1 MSRFARWGG
10 LLLSLWLAGAQAAT
24 EVPEP
29 LRGWESWV
37 LHGEEFRQCPILDV
51 NSLDNASGYACAIP
65 DAVNIEIRAG
75 QASVA
80 YAQRV
85 YAAGFVDLVFAD
97 KVWPR
102 DLRVNG
108 QTAAVMPGYPG
119 PRVWLEPGTAELRYA
134 LDLRSA
140 PDALQ
145 VPAAMGLVNLSVDGR
160 RIFPLAR
167 EGTQLWLERQVSTA
181 EADALETTVHR
192 LWSDGIP
199 QRLTTRIA
207 LHVAGKAREIR
218 LGPAWPEGFEL
229 VSVSGSL
236 PAVVESG
243 RVLRVQA
250 TAGSY
255 QLELNARA
263 TALADTLSASLP
275 ADNWPAQEVWSFA
288 ADHRLRVVDVSGS
301 APIDPAQGDVP
312 QDWRSYPA
320 YAMADGDAL
329 SLSERSRGLG
339 DDANRVELQRQLW
352 LDFDGGGYT
361 VLDQLSGRMRQG
373 FRLDLAAPYELLAA
387 SERGESL
394 LVTEGAGT
402 GLRGVEVRYPSLNVE
417 TTARLPQ
424 TLTLPAHGWSERL
437 DGLDVSLHLPP
448 GYRLLQA
455 SGVDRAP
462 EAWIERWDIYEVFI
476 AAFTVVLAW
485 RFGGLLLAAA
495 TSALVV
501 LGVHEPEVPRYSLI
515 ALLLLAIAWRMLP
528 TGRLKQV
535 SAAAT
540 LLAAAAFALAA
551 LPFAITQARWAL
563 HPQLAGSYSAPG
575 GMLNA
580 EFQDMERSQ
589 DVITDEAEG
598 VAVSVPAAS
607 PASPPP
613 PPAPPAPPAP
623 ERQMSQEQ
631 IQQNYLSN
639 VQNSASNLRAKRS
652 GNLERYA
659 KDAVVQAGIGRPT
672 WSWEQVSLGFDGPVD
687 SAQTVSL
694 WLLPPWLTA
703 LWRLLIVAALA
714 GIALL
719 LVLSLRRAPRSATL
733 ATALLLLLS
742 SGAQAAE
749 LPDPLWLDAL
759 KQRLTEAPKCAPQ
772 CARLAESG
780 VRIEGDT
787 LRLTADVHAEA
798 EILVPVPIDD
808 TALVDVAISVDGK
821 RAPVLGRGNGISEGW
836 VVVPRG
842 VHRVELV
849 ASVRGDRV
857 ALDYSLQPA
866 AVQTDVPGW
875 TVTGLRD
882 GHLLSERLELVR
894 EVAAEAAV
902 GSTAARV
909 PIRPFVRVEREISL
923 DLDWTV
929 STRVIRLAP
938 QEGGFSVRVPLLAG
952 EQPGDAGLKVEE
964 GKAEVTLQP
973 GVWETTINS
982 RLPRSETLTLTA
994 PAIADR
1000 AEVWRV
1006 LVGPSLSMQAS
1017 GVPVSEPV
1025 DGIGDELWVHEFNPL
1040 PGEQLTL
1047 TITRPGAVP
1056 GATLVADAVVL
1067 SSSIGARSSTHALT
1081 LQLRATQGG
1090 SHALTLPEGAELLS
1104 VAINGSALNLKPEAG
1119 KLTIPIRPGPQH
1131 LELSWR
1137 EDAGVSFINRTPAV
1151 DLGLDAAN
1159 IQLKLSMPYD
1169 RWLLRLSGPAIG
1181 PAVLYWSGLIV
1192 LLAIGYGLGRSG
1204 RALLPAGTW
1213 MLLVLGFSTFS
1224 YIPLFIVAIGFLA
1237 LDARQRYL
1245 PGLLG
1250 KWSFDL
1256 IQLALAGLTVASF
1269 LALVAAIPAGLLG
1282 SPDMHIAGG
1291 STSYGELGWLADRA
1305 TGPLP
1310 QAQAISLPMWAYKA
1324 AMLLFALWLAY
1335 ALLKWIKLAWQA
1347 LTRGGGWKP
1356 LRREV
1361 PKDEGGMFSGPDSA
1375 PEVRGEVRGD

>member
-1 MSRFARWGG
+1 MGRYARWGG
-10 LLLSLWLAGAQAAT
+10 VLLGLWLTAAGAAT

-29 LRGWESWV
+29 LRGWEAWV
-37 LHGEEFRQCPILDV
+37 LHGEDFRQCPIQDLNTLD
-51 NSLDNASGYACAIP
+51 SADGYACSLP
-65 DAVNIEIRAG
+65 DTVRIEIAAG
-75 QASVA
+75 QAQVR
-80 YAQRV
+80 YTQRV
-85 YAAGFVDLVFAD
+85 YAAGYTDLVYAD

-102 DLRVNG
+102 DLSVDG
-108 QTAAVMPGYPG
+108 KTAAVMPGYQG
-119 PRVWLEPGTAELRYA
+119 PRLWLEPGEHALSYQ

-145 VPAAMGLVNLSVDGR
+145 VPVAMRLLDLSVDGR

-167 EGTQLWLERQVSTA
+167 EGTQLWLERQVSTT
-181 EADALETTVHR
+181 EADALDTTVHR

-218 LGPAWPEGFEL
+218 LGPAWPEGYEL

-236 PAVVESG
+236 PAVVEPG
-243 RVLRVQA
+243 RMLRVQA

-263 TALADTLSASLP
+263 TALADTLTASLP
-275 ADNWPAQEVWSFA
+275 GDNWPAQEVWSFA
-288 ADHRLRVVDVSGS
+288 ADHRLRVVDVSGN

-312 QDWRSYPA
+312 SDWRSYPA
-320 YAMADGDAL
+320 YAMTEGDAL

-339 DDANRVELQRQLW
+339 DDANRVQLQRQLW

-361 VLDQLSGRMRQG
+361 VQDQLSGRMRQG

-394 LVTEGAGT
+394 LVTEGAGA
-402 GLRGVEVRYPSLNVE
+402 GLRGVELRYPNLNLE
-417 TTARLPQ
+417 TTARLPALLQ
-424 TLTLPAHGWSERL
+424 LPAHGWNERL
-437 DGLDVSLHLPP
+437 DGVSVSLHLPP

-485 RFGGLLLAAA
+485 RFGGLRLAGVVAV
-495 TSALVV
+495 LVV

-528 TGRLKQV
+528 VGRLRMFV
-535 SAAAT
+535 AVAT
-540 LLAAAAFALAA
+540 LLCAGAFALAA
-551 LPFAITQARWAL
+551 LPFAIDQARWAL
-563 HPQLAGSYSAPG
+563 HPQLAGGYSVSG
-575 GMLNA
+575 GLDFGYA
-580 EFQDMERSQ
+580 ARSEA
-589 DVITDEAEG
+589 VITDEAEG
-598 VAVSVPAAS
+598 IVVAEPA
-607 PASPPP
+607 PPP
-613 PPAPPAPPAP
+613 PPAPPAPAAP
-623 ERQMSQEQ
+623 MAQEQ

-639 VQNSASNLRAKRS
+639 VQNSASNLRAKRA

-687 SAQTVSL
+687 SAQMVSL

-703 LWRLLIVAALA
+703 LWRLLLVAALA

-719 LVLSLRRAPRSATL
+719 LTFSVRRVRPAPL
-733 ATALLLLLS
+733 AAALLLLLGG
-742 SGAQAAE
+742 GASAAE
-749 LPDPLWLDAL
+749 LPDASWLEAL
-759 KQRLTEAPKCAPQ
+759 KQRLTEAPACAPQ
-772 CARLAESG
+772 CVRLAETT
-780 VRIEGDT
+780 VRLDGN
-787 LRLTADVHAEA
+787 RLQLSAEVHAEA
-798 EILVPVPIDD
+798 SLLVPVPIDD
-808 TALVDVAISVDGK
+808 AALLDVAVRLDGQP
-821 RAPVLGRGNGISEGW
+821 AAVLGRAEGSTAGW
-836 VVVPRG
+836 VAVTRG
-842 VHRVELV
+842 VHRIDLV
-849 ASVRGDRV
+849 AEVRGDRV
-857 ALDYSLQPA
+857 ALDFSLTPA
-866 AVQTDVPGW
+866 AVQADVPGW

-894 EVAAEAAV
+894 EAASEAAA
-902 GSTAARV
+902 GSPTARV
-909 PIRPFVRVEREISL
+909 PIKPYVRIEREISL

-938 QEGGFSVRVPLLAG
+938 QDGGFSVRVPLLAG
-952 EQPGDAGLKVEE
+952 EQPGDAGLKVED
-964 GKAEVTLQP
+964 GRAEVTLQP
-973 GVWETTINS
+973 GVWETTISS

-994 PAIADR
+994 PEIGER

-1017 GVPVSEPV
+1017 GVPVSEPQ

-1047 TITRPGAVP
+1047 TITRPAAVP
-1056 GATLVADAVVL
+1056 GATLVADSVTL
-1067 SSSIGARSSTHALT
+1067 SSDIGTRSSTHTLS

-1104 VAINGSALNLKPEAG
+1104 VAINGSALNLKLEAG
-1119 KLTIPIRPGPQH
+1119 KLTLPVRPGAQT

-1137 EDAGVSFINRTPAV
+1137 ESAGVGLINRTPLV

-1159 IQLKLSMPYD
+1159 IRLNLSLPSD

-1204 RALLPAGTW
+1204 RALLPAGHW

-1224 YIPLFIVAIGFLA
+1224 YIPLFVVAIGFLA

-1245 PGLLG
+1245 PGALG

-1256 IQLALAGLTVASF
+1256 IQLLVAGLTVAAF

-1291 STSYGELGWLADRA
+1291 TGAYSSPGWLADRA
-1305 TGPLP
+1305 SGMLP

-1335 ALLKWIKLAWQA
+1335 ALLRWIKLAWQA
-1347 LTRGGGWKP
+1347 LTHGGGWKP
-1356 LRREV
+1356 LRRAAQT
-1361 PKDEGGMFSGPDSA
+1361 A
-1375 PEVRGEVRGD
+1375 PAAPAATPAPGNE